1 MRAKANPLQS
11 AYFSVNPYGIIA
23 TGAIPRYSNTFER
36 ISPFTERKTLLAA
49 WVKKGPRKAFV
60 SLAFSLF
67 KLIVRRYGKVK
78 ITVILKSNRP
88 LYLK

>member
-11 AYFSVNPYGIIA
+11 AYFSVNPYIA
-23 TGAIPRYSNTFER
+23 TGAIPRYSNTFDR

-49 WVKKGPRKAFV
+49 WVKKGARKAFV

>member
-11 AYFSVNPYGIIA
+11 AYFSVNPYIA
-23 TGAIPRYSNTFER
+23 TGAIPRYSNTFDR

-67 KLIVRRYGKVK
+67 SLSFGATEK
-78 ITVILKSNRP
+78 
-88 LYLK
+88 